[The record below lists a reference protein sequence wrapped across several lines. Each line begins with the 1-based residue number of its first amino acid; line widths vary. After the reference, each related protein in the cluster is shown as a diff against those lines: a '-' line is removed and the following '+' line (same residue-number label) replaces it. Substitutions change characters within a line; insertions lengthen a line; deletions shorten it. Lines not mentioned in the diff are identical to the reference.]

1 MKDLNKVKRPDLVFQ
16 QMDATKLEYNNEK
29 FSVVIDKG
37 TFDALMTDSKE
48 ETVALLTKYFEVPNL
63 TDLPLDARTLLK
75 TPVNL
80 CDIDVLD
87 NGSYCHYETYEIGM
101 IKLQIRENHSDV
113 DQMYE
118 QTLDA
123 GTRHVWDNWVLSG

>member
-1 MKDLNKVKRPDLVFQ
+1 MV
-16 QMDATKLEYNNEK
+16 YNGEK
-29 FSVVIDKG
+29 NLWYVVQFAEEETLSVVPNNWITADGQK
-37 TFDALMTDSKE
+37 TYWPPFKTDQKIKIASQKRTNPCE
-48 ETVALLTKYFEVPNL
+48 ETW
-63 TDLPLDARTLLK
+63 DLYQLK
-75 TPVNL
+75 GELNEA
-80 CDIDVLD
+80 
-87 NGSYCHYETYEIGM
+87 ETYEIGM